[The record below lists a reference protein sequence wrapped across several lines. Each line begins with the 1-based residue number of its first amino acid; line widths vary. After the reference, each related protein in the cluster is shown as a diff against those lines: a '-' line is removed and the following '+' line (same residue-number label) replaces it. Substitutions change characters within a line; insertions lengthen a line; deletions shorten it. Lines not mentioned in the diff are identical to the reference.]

1 MAHPLQK
8 KAQAYALL
16 LTGNSCRYVAK
27 ETGVPLATVGRWRLE
42 AFREYGSYIATWRA
56 AVRKSLGGREL
67 IEMGRRL
74 RQLRRS
80 EQNETKKGIH

>member
-1 MAHPLQK
+1 MAHSLQK

-27 ETGVPLATVGRWRLE
+27 STGVPLATIGRWRLE
-42 AFREYGSYIATWRA
+42 AFAEYGDVIATWRA
-56 AVRKSLGGREL
+56 ALRKTIGGREL

-74 RQLRRS
+74 RRLRRS
-80 EQNETKKGIH
+80 QRKRD